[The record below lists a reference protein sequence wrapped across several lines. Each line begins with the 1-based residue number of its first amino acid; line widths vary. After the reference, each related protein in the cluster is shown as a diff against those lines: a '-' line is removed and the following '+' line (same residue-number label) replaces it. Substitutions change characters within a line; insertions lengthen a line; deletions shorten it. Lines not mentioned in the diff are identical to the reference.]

1 MVCQINE
8 HVKIKLN
15 VWSVIGILFIGMK
28 MIISDFRKSF
38 LSFFRFSGLKKMVAV
53 IEKTKTIMVK
63 IIENKSEN
71 DFTFFRSFLKI
82 AVFTR

>member
-38 LSFFRFSGLKKMVAV
+38 LSFFPIFRLKENGSGNRK
-53 IEKTKTIMVK
+53 
-63 IIENKSEN
+63 NEN
-71 DFTFFRSFLKI
+71 DNGKNNRKQK
-82 AVFTR
+82 